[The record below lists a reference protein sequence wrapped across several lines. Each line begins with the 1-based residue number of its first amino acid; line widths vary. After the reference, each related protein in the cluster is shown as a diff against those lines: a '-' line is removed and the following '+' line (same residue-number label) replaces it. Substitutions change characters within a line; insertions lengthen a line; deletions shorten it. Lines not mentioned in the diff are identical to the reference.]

1 MSNVARKW
9 WLGAL
14 LAICFVPSSFAFQP
28 DGDHPKKCKPGDN
41 CQQQVPEGGN
51 ATIYLAGAGLAC
63 LGAMY
68 VRARRSKPSLS

>member
-9 WLGAL
+9 WLGAAL
-14 LAICFVPSSFAFQP
+14 LLCLVPSSFAFKP
-28 DGDHPKKCKPGDN
+28 DGDQPKKCKPGDN
-41 CQQQVPEGGN
+41 CKQHVPEGGT
-51 ATIYLAGAGLAC
+51 AVVYLLGAGLTC